1 MMGTCLTGA
10 RSTENSDKLP
20 WHLPFVVNTRDKKTI
35 LQLTCQTS
43 AAFLL
48 LLPTDHA
55 DATSPVRSG
64 DLPLSASSLTATHS
78 SPFSSIQHS
87 WRCILSPS
95 QLGHAP
101 PPSSKAKRS
110 TREGEQFGAALFS
123 TLWVPIFILSSC
135 LYRDNFRIVA
145 IPPTDHN
152 TETWA
157 KLLQSSLP

>member
-1 MMGTCLTGA
+1 MMGTCLTRA

-101 PPSSKAKRS
+101 PFFKSKEEYQRGRAVQS
-110 TREGEQFGAALFS
+110 GSVFHSMGPYFYSFL
-123 TLWVPIFILSSC
+123 LS
-135 LYRDNFRIVA
+135 L
-145 IPPTDHN
+145 
-152 TETWA
+152 
-157 KLLQSSLP
+157 